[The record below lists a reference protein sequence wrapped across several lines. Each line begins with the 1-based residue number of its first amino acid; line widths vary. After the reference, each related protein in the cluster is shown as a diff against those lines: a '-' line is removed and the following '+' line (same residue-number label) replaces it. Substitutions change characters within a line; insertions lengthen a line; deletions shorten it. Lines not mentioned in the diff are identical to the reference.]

1 MSMKDTA
8 LAFFDACETG
18 QGWQACQVYCH
29 DDASFSSQTDMFG
42 ETTQL
47 SDYTDSMAHLKPTMP
62 DMRYEMIAFGVDEER
77 EAICAAATFHGT
89 HTGEGGPV
97 EPTGKAVATE
107 YCYVI
112 RFDGDKVA
120 HMTKIWNDTIAMRQ
134 AGWA

>member
-18 QGWQACQVYCH
+18 KGWDVCRQYCTP
-29 DDASFSSQTDMFG
+29 DASFDSQTDLFG
-42 ETTQL
+42 ETKTL
-47 SDYTDSMAHLKPTMP
+47 EEYTESMAHMLTPLP

-77 EAICAAATFHGT
+77 DAIVAAATFHAT

-97 EPTGKAVATE
+97 PATGKAVATE

-112 RFDGDKVA
+112 RFDGDKVG
-120 HMTKIWNDTIAMRQ
+120 HMTKIWNDGFAMKQ